1 MPENPPK
8 LKDPSQPSLVGMTV
22 AFAESP
28 LAVWN
33 QPDGSVTGVTD
44 CAVLQLAGFPNTE
57 TQCYRW

>member
-1 MPENPPK
+1 
-8 LKDPSQPSLVGMTV
+8 MTV

-44 CAVLQLAGFPNTE
+44 CAVLQLAGFPTLKHSVTDGE
-57 TQCYRW
+57 LQSPATTQPPTLIIR